1 MSPSNEGG
9 RKGKS
14 QQDETDSDN
23 GRDQRTSSQKQIRT
37 DPSQS
42 EIETEQLRELMQ
54 EGSHGTVIAVH
65 HPHPQTRA
73 SSSVEKQAIVDM
85 VEQTKGIRHAI
96 DTLRDD
102 VLRLNGSRQDD
113 ATDDVSRLSR
123 EERAVLRLAAE
134 NLIQAIMATRDERK
148 FTVARKQAMEKPTL
162 HMESAF

>member
-1 MSPSNEGG
+1 
-9 RKGKS
+9 
-14 QQDETDSDN
+14 
-23 GRDQRTSSQKQIRT
+23 
-37 DPSQS
+37 
-42 EIETEQLRELMQ
+42 
-54 EGSHGTVIAVH
+54 
-65 HPHPQTRA
+65 
-73 SSSVEKQAIVDM
+73 M

-148 FTVARKQAMEKPTL
+148 FTVARKQAMEEPTP
-162 HMESAF
+162 HIESAFQSNREFIRPLSTVTIQQ

>member
-1 MSPSNEGG
+1 MSPSNERGM
-9 RKGKS
+9 KGKP
-14 QQDETDSDN
+14 QQDETDSDS
-23 GRDQRTSSQKQIRT
+23 GSDRRTSSQKQIRT

-42 EIETEQLRELMQ
+42 EIDTEQLRALMQ
-54 EGSHGTVIAVH
+54 ERSHGRVMVVH
-65 HPHPQTRA
+65 HPHSQMRA
-73 SSSVEKQAIVDM
+73 SSSVEMQRGIDKQVIVDM

-113 ATDDVSRLSR
+113 AMDDVSRLSR

-148 FTVARKQAMEKPTL
+148 FTVARK
-162 HMESAF
+162 